1 MEKGLNMEINEN
13 CVKQVKAYL
22 EETLEIE
29 AKEKDVRKLVEA
41 YLKDYEILFEL
52 IFDDIVFKYLQ
63 KLHPFTKAYKAWK
76 IAQKVRTENLLGK
89 IKAIIAYYHEDYDN
103 LADKITDMLSDS
115 SPDLR
120 S

>member
-1 MEKGLNMEINEN
+1 MEINEN

-22 EETLEIE
+22 EETLKINIDEE
-29 AKEKDVRKLVEA
+29 DVRDLVECI
-41 YLKDYEILFEL
+41 LKKYYALFWDKLQDVIFEHLHYFDSISRVYEHWRICNVIKTSKILTKVES
-52 IFDDIVFKYLQ
+52 IVAL
-63 KLHPFTKAYKAWK
+63 
-76 IAQKVRTENLLGK
+76 
-89 IKAIIAYYHEDYDN
+89 YHEDYDT

>member
-1 MEKGLNMEINEN
+1 MKINEN

-29 AKEKDVRKLVEA
+29 VDEKDVRELVEDFLENLETA
-41 YLKDYEILFEL
+41 FKLDFDL
-52 IFDDIVFKYLQ
+52 IIYKYLN
-63 KLHPFTKAYKAWK
+63 KFDSFEWAYRFGK
-76 IAQKVRTENLLGK
+76 IALKVRKENPLLK
-89 IKAIIAYYHEDYDN
+89 IKAIIAYYHEDYDT